1 MAAECG
7 GAIPDPVVVG
17 YVEPNVAY
25 WSSALQLI
33 RLTRQKL
40 DYYGFLTPR
49 MRNLTEQVEEQTAFL
64 LRISEKELA
73 GRRLTDGE
81 FKSIEKLGSTYEWLT
96 LDIMK
101 DKARQDG
108 MVWEDVQGPDR
119 SVAVVADFYTA
130 NASNNPNKGVLHAAT
145 GYVDDIFVVVE
156 INGLLHL
163 TRGAVFS
170 YREFPMPPGTRL
182 TDEEW
187 QQMLEKEPRR
197 GVPSW
202 MDEVILTDPVPA
214 DNELIFYSSGC

>member
-1 MAAECG
+1 M
-7 GAIPDPVVVG
+7 
-17 YVEPNVAY
+17 
-25 WSSALQLI
+25 
-33 RLTRQKL
+33 
-40 DYYGFLTPR
+40 
-49 MRNLTEQVEEQTAFL
+49 
-64 LRISEKELA
+64 
-73 GRRLTDGE
+73 
-81 FKSIEKLGSTYEWLT
+81 
-96 LDIMK
+96 
-101 DKARQDG
+101 
-108 MVWEDVQGPDR
+108 
-119 SVAVVADFYTA
+119 
-130 NASNNPNKGVLHAAT
+130 LHAAT

-202 MDEVILTDPVPA
+202 MDEVILTDPGPT